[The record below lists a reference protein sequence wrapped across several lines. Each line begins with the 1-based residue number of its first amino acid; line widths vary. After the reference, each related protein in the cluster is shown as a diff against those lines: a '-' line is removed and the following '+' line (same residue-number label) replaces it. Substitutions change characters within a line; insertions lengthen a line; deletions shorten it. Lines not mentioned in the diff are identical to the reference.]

1 MANYSRWISLG
12 ALVLLAISCTMPW
25 AYYPDLGKDFTGFF
39 SEQNRYG
46 KPAYLLLTLG
56 GLSTLMAFLM
66 PTWAKF
72 TGLLAAGLNLAYAI
86 KTIFSFGMC
95 YLAICPE
102 KKLGIWLMLGCAALL
117 LMAAMFP
124 RGRFNMVNTAVPM
137 PDTNP
142 EPGAEPAK

>member
-1 MANYSRWISLG
+1 MANYSRWISLA
-12 ALVLLAISCTMPW
+12 ALVLLAIACTMPW
-25 AYYPDLGKDFTGFF
+25 AYYPDLGKHFTGFF

-56 GLSTLMAFLM
+56 ALSTLMAFLV

-95 YLAICPE
+95 YVAICPE
-102 KKLGIWLMLGCAALL
+102 KKIGIWLMLFSVALL
-117 LMAAMFP
+117 LLAAMFP
-124 RGRFNMVNTAVPM
+124 RGRFTTANTTA
-137 PDTNP
+137 TTTGT
-142 EPGAEPAK
+142 EEPAAPAE

>member
-1 MANYSRWISLG
+1 MG
-12 ALVLLAISCTMPW
+12 ALALLALACTLPW
-25 AYYPDLGKDFTGFF
+25 AYYPDLGKHFTGFF

-56 GLSTLMAFLM
+56 ALSTLMAFLM
-66 PTWAKF
+66 PTSAKF

-102 KKLGIWLMLGCAALL
+102 KKFGIWLMLLSASLL
-117 LMAAMFP
+117 LLAAMFP
-124 RGRFNMVNTAVPM
+124 RGRFSTPAPAA
-137 PDTNP
+137 
-142 EPGAEPAK
+142 PGASPAPPATPAE

>member
-12 ALVLLAISCTMPW
+12 ALALLALACTLPW
-25 AYYPDLGKDFTGFF
+25 AYYPDLGKHFTGFF

-56 GLSTLMAFLM
+56 TLSTLMAFLM
-66 PTWAKF
+66 STSAKF
-72 TGLLAAGLNLAYAI
+72 TGLLAAGLNFAYAI

-102 KKLGIWLMLGCAALL
+102 KKLGIWLMLLSAALL
-117 LMAAMFP
+117 LVASMFP
-124 RGRFNMVNTAVPM
+124 RGRFNTSTPPAAE
-137 PDTNP
+137 TSP
-142 EPGAEPAK
+142 EQPAAPAE

>member
-12 ALVLLAISCTMPW
+12 ALALLALACTLPW
-25 AYYPDLGKDFTGFF
+25 AYYPDLGKHFTGFF

-56 GLSTLMAFLM
+56 ALSTLMAFLM

-102 KKLGIWLMLGCAALL
+102 KKLGIWLMLLSASLL
-117 LMAAMFP
+117 LLAAMFP
-124 RGRFNMVNTAVPM
+124 RGRFNSAAAPASNTS
-137 PDTNP
+137 
-142 EPGAEPAK
+142 AEPPVAPTE